1 MAQCNVVC
9 MCGCKEAEKSKAA
22 WSSIARGFKKSRCT
36 MMQIYILFSMMLKN
50 CVPNRHGNNATGS
63 CEPRDVRA
71 HRHCAESTE
80 PSIALVPAQRRR
92 TLLVQETN
100 AAWTTCFQVT
110 LLLCTVANSKEM
122 QTKCR
127 RLRSKIQTSGF
138 PTVELVFS
146 TCVDGYKRTA
156 DVNPN

>member
-1 MAQCNVVC
+1 

-63 CEPRDVRA
+63 CEPRDVGA

-92 TLLVQETN
+92 TLLIQETN